1 MLKTTQLSDMPHEVN
16 GQLKICNGVNELA
29 KKLEIGYLACS
40 CPAGAS
46 ECRKH
51 VVAVLLYLNR
61 YISF

>member
-1 MLKTTQLSDMPHEVN
+1 MLKTSQLSDMPHEVN
-16 GQLKICNGVNELA
+16 GQLKICDGDNEM
-29 KKLEIGYLACS
+29 KKRLDIGYFTCS

-46 ECRKH
+46 ECCKH